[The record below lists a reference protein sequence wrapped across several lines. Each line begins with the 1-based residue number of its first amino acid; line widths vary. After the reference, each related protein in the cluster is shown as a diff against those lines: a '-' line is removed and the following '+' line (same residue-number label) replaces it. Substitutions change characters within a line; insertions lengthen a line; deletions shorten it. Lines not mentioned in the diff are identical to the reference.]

1 MNIKQ
6 KESILLK
13 MSPLLAAF
21 FINGM
26 IAVMTGIVLK
36 YIYIEN
42 GIGYEKIGV
51 SIAIQSISNMIGGM
65 ISSPL
70 IKKFGK
76 KSVLALFCVLFSS
89 FGLLIFANSFY
100 FVLIVMAITGIAWG
114 LCNNLVHVLL
124 IGNYGDD
131 EASISALH
139 TSYAVGSF
147 VGPFIIVLFSFM
159 NIGWRFPVILI
170 FIGSIALI
178 PFLFKVNTN
187 LNKAKTNFNK
197 AKTILNDADIQI
209 VNIPKTN
216 TKLLKDKGF
225 IICVLLYFAYIGI
238 EVSIN
243 AWLPVF
249 LEYDK
254 HFPSSLAQLGISIV
268 WLTIIFSRLLCILL
282 RKRMRNHDILAYQ
295 CIGLLITLIIV
306 IVSLGTIFTFI
317 SLVLLGFV
325 MGGISPSNAENA
337 KSYLTENSASS
348 GIIFAGG
355 GLGSML
361 LPLLIGFITG
371 KSTVFYGMLCILFFS
386 AFIMLIAIF
395 NKYYKSK
402 DNVSY

>member
-1 MNIKQ
+1 VNNMNINQ
-6 KESILLK
+6 KDSILLK

-42 GIGYEKIGV
+42 GIGYEKIGI

-76 KSVLALFCVLFSS
+76 KSILTLFCVLFSS
-89 FGLLIFANSFY
+89 FGLLIFAHSFY
-100 FVLIVMAITGIAWG
+100 FVLIVMAITGVAWG

-124 IGNYGDD
+124 IGNHGDN

-187 LNKAKTNFNK
+187 FNNANIK
-197 AKTILNDADIQI
+197 I

-216 TKLLKDKGF
+216 IKLLNDKGF

-268 WLTIIFSRLLCILL
+268 WLTIIFSRLMCIIL
-282 RKRMRNHDILAYQ
+282 RKRMRNHDILVYQ

-306 IVSLGTIFTFI
+306 IVSLGTVFTFI

-337 KSYLTENSASS
+337 KSYLAENSASS

-386 AFIMLIAIF
+386 AFIMLVAIF

>member
-1 MNIKQ
+1 MNINQ
-6 KESILLK
+6 KDSILLK

-42 GIGYEKIGV
+42 GIGYEKIGI

-76 KSVLALFCVLFSS
+76 KSILTLFCVLFSS
-89 FGLLIFANSFY
+89 FGLLIFAHSFY
-100 FVLIVMAITGIAWG
+100 FVLIVMAITGVAWG

-124 IGNYGDD
+124 IGNHGDN

-187 LNKAKTNFNK
+187 FNNANIK
-197 AKTILNDADIQI
+197 I

-216 TKLLKDKGF
+216 IKLLNDKGF

-268 WLTIIFSRLLCILL
+268 WLTIIFSRLLCIIL
-282 RKRMRNHDILAYQ
+282 RKRMRNYDILAYQ
-295 CIGLLITLIIV
+295 CIGLLITLIFV
-306 IVSLGTIFTFI
+306 IVSLGSIFTFI
-317 SLVLLGFV
+317 SLILLGFV

-337 KSYLTENSASS
+337 KSYLAENSASS

-386 AFIMLIAIF
+386 AFIMLVAIF